1 MNHDPAIQMSGLSFQ
16 YEKSTKQ
23 DLHNI
28 NLSVPQGK
36 IIAIMGETGAGKS
49 TLLMTLNGIIPQFI
63 EGKMEGSVLV
73 QGSSTQEVP
82 IQQLISKAGLVLQ
95 DTETQIFGLT
105 VWEDTAFG
113 PSNLGVPLDDIKLKV
128 NNALQKVGLSG
139 YEQRRTEFM
148 SGGEKQRLAVAGVLA
163 IGPSIVALDEPTSE
177 LDPEGKE
184 LIFQIVRQ
192 LQQEGMTI
200 VIAEHES
207 EQILAYA
214 DEVYVLQEG
223 KLVWSGTPE
232 QLFCHKQLASEFRLR
247 PPGIASLYWELQGK
261 GVDLG
266 EACPRTADELVERL
280 IQQLELVPLY
290 QNASQLGTS
299 AVTSPLA
306 KQSSAESCILQIQ
319 DLHHSYSNGYEALQ
333 GITLDINEGD
343 YIAIV
348 GQNGAGKTTLCKHLN
363 RLLAPTKGRILFQGE
378 NIAGQDT
385 YQLAPHIGYVFQNPD
400 HQIFCSSVL
409 DEVTYGLKTLGMSK
423 QEQRNK
429 AMEVISFIGLEP
441 YVDDHPFTLDKGL
454 RQRLAIASILVLEPQ
469 VLIIDEPTAGL
480 DWHATEQMLHMIRN
494 LHQKGHTIITI
505 THNMQIAT
513 EEANR
518 VVIMSNGTILKD
530 CAPLA
535 IFTDEPIV
543 QAAKLIPPQLV
554 RMNQLLSRY
563 IQLSPEQIT
572 AEELAAALSERM
584 RSNA

>member
-1 MNHDPAIQMSGLSFQ
+1 MNHDLAIQMSGLSFQ
-16 YEKSTKQ
+16 YEKSIKQ

-73 QGSSTQEVP
+73 QGSSALEVP
-82 IQQLISKAGLVLQ
+82 IQQLVSKVGLVLQ

-128 NNALQKVGLSG
+128 TNALQKVGLSG
-139 YEQRRTEFM
+139 YEQRHTEFL

-177 LDPEGKE
+177 LDPDGKE

-214 DEVYVLQEG
+214 DEVYVLQDG
-223 KLVWSGTPE
+223 KLVWNGTPE
-232 QLFCHKQLASEFRLR
+232 QLFRYKQLASDFRLR
-247 PPGIASLYWELQGK
+247 PPGIASLFWELQNEGL
-261 GVDLG
+261 DLG
-266 EACPRTADELVERL
+266 EACPRTADEFVERI
-280 IQQLELVPLY
+280 IQHVPLHH
-290 QNASQLGTS
+290 NATQFVTG
-299 AVTSPLA
+299 AVTSSLA
-306 KQSSAESCILQIQ
+306 EQASTKHCILQIQ
-319 DLHHSYSNGYEALQ
+319 DLHHSYSNGYEALK
-333 GITLDINEGD
+333 GITLDINQGD
-343 YIAIV
+343 YIAII

-363 RLLAPTKGRILFQGE
+363 RLLAPTKGRILFQGKD
-378 NIAGQDT
+378 IAGQET

-409 DEVTYGLKTLGMSK
+409 DEVTYGLKAIGMSK
-423 QEQRNK
+423 HEQRNK
-429 AMEVISFIGLEP
+429 AMEVIAFVGLEP
-441 YVDDHPFTLDKGL
+441 FVDDHPFTLDKGL

-480 DWHATEQMLHMIRN
+480 DWHGTEQMLHMIRN

-518 VVIMSNGTILKD
+518 VVIMSNGRILKD
-530 CAPLA
+530 CAPPA
-535 IFTDEPIV
+535 IFTDASIV
-543 QAAKLIPPQLV
+543 QAAKLTPPQLV